1 MAVWDIGS
9 VLRDEVG
16 NASRHAWATLM
27 DGGSVVGFSSADAL
41 YERRTEKDKL
51 FYVRWELRGEYEGVQ
66 HHKTDQQRRFFTRFR
81 VGVVDAVTGHPPS
94 VRVRGIPSA
103 CFLLIWSLSTA

>member
-41 YERRTEKDKL
+41 YERRTEKDNL
-51 FYVRWELRGEYEGVQ
+51 FYVRWELRGECEGVQ
-66 HHKTDQQRRFFTRFR
+66 HHKTDQQRRFCTRFR
-81 VGVVDAVTGHPPS
+81 VGVVDAVN
-94 VRVRGIPSA
+94 RASA
-103 CFLLIWSLSTA
+103 FFQSSRHSIGVFLLIWSLSTA